1 MCWVVKHKSGTVLFR
16 TDNIETARDR
26 KRAGWRVEM
35 DKSRYQFEEWIEKE
49 TGFDSCRTN
58 YSMIK
63 DEDQQYKDHQT
74 NIAWFAWQ
82 ASRDALLLDDAGE

>member
-35 DKSRYQFEEWIEKE
+35 D
-49 TGFDSCRTN
+49 
-58 YSMIK
+58 YSKLSDYEINNRVRAIK
-63 DEDQQYKDHQT
+63 TRRGK
-74 NIAWFAWQ
+74 
-82 ASRDALLLDDAGE
+82 